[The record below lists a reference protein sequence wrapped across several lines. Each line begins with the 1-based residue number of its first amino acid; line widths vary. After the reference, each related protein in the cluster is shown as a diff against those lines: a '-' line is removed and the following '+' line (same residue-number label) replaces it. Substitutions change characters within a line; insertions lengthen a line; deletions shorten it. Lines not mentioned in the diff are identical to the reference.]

1 MDSVYQEAVQKKAEK
16 KFKGKESLQSKRK
29 QYKPVSAEREYIR
42 LAREVDEAV
51 IEAVKEALPKIKKI
65 CDRRY
70 EDTHRFDS
78 QADDLAEIQK
88 VFQNAL
94 KKVQSLTFNKHLLK
108 RLEQIG
114 NLNRKLTVTEW
125 KRVVKSTLGVDLF
138 EDYYNGGNYQ
148 RLVDDWIQD
157 NVRLIKSVPSDSLD
171 EMQKI
176 VMDGWHN
183 ARSTKAIMKDLQ
195 EQFGVSKSKAKL
207 LAVDQTSKLNAKITQ
222 YQQRDAGCEEYVWSS
237 SGDSRVR
244 DRHRE
249 LDGKVF
255 RWDKPPVVDE
265 KTGRRAHPGE
275 DYRCRCVAIPRFRI
289 ESLNVPV
296 EPKDWNKI
304 DKRAEEIR
312 NMSWK
317 EARALTEQRKKSSR

>member
-1 MDSVYQEAVQKKAEK
+1 MDSLYREAVQKKVEK
-16 KFKGKESLQSKRK
+16 KFKGERSLQSKRK
-29 QYKPVSAEREYIR
+29 QHKPVSAEREYIR
-42 LAREVDEAV
+42 LAREVDLAV
-51 IEAVKEALPKIKKI
+51 IDALKDALPKIKKI

-70 EDTHRFDS
+70 EDAHRFDS
-78 QADDLAEIQK
+78 QADDLADITK
-88 VFQNAL
+88 VFEKAL
-94 KKVQSLTFNKHLLK
+94 SKIQGQSYNKTLLK

-207 LAVDQTSKLNAKITQ
+207 LAVDQTSKLNAKLTQ
-222 YQQRDAGCEEYVWSS
+222 FQQTDAGCEEYTWSS
-237 SGDSRVR
+237 SGDAKVR

-249 LDGKVF
+249 LDGKTF
-255 RWDKPPVVDE
+255 RWDKPPIVDE

-275 DYRCRCVAIPRFRI
+275 DYYCRCVAIPKFSI
-289 ESLNVPV
+289 EALNIPV
-296 EPKDWNKI
+296 QPKDWGEIDERTKKI
-304 DKRAEEIR
+304 LE
-312 NMSWK
+312 MSV
-317 EARALTEQRKKSSR
+317 KK